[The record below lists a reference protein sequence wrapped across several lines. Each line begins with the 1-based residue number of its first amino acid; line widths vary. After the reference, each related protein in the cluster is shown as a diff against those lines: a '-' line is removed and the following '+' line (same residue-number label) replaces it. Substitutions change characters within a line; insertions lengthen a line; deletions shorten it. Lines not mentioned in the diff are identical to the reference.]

1 MEQFFRDLA
10 ARGRYF
16 GTGTDED
23 RQIARERYGVVNV
36 GPPLKF

>member
-1 MEQFFRDLA
+1 MEQFFRDLD